1 MVKPLSDEEMREDV
15 LSLLS
20 ERFTKIPKAY
30 RILARKPEVLFSFLE
45 FRDEIMKKGSLDP
58 KLKEMIAVK
67 VSAANE
73 CNPCYT
79 IHMKKLGD
87 VCFEECDE
95 KTKAALKF
103 AEEAAKKRGKVGSN
117 AFDNLSKY
125 YSEDEILEITL
136 VVSLYMFLNTFN
148 SLYEFL

>member
-1 MVKPLSDEEMREDV
+1 MVKPLKDEEMREDV
-15 LSLLS
+15 LSLLLK
-20 ERFTKIPKAY
+20 RFTEIPKAY
-30 RILARKPEVLFSFLE
+30 RILARKPDILFTFLA

-87 VCFEECDE
+87 VNFEECDE

-103 AEEAAKKRGKVGSN
+103 AEEAATKRGKVGSD
-117 AFDNLSKY
+117 AFDDLSKY
-125 YSEDEILEITL
+125 YDEDEILEITL

-148 SLYEFL
+148 SLYELL